1 MNRIGLPH
9 FVQYKVLRFWQVGL
23 SNPPHLVRIK
33 QGIDFMNS
41 LAVKGDAL
49 IHGPNLVAWPM
60 GSERRNHRLF

>member
-1 MNRIGLPH
+1 MGRIDPPQ
-9 FVQYKVLRFWQVGL
+9 FVQYKVLRFWQVGQ

-33 QGIDFMNS
+33 QGTDFLSS

-49 IHGPNLVAWPM
+49 IHWLNLVAWPV